1 MTVPPHLPAP
11 ACNVSNHRQWQ
22 NIKILLLAV
31 FFGLFAGLTG
41 AAILLGWVWPSGG
54 SVQNLIGASSG
65 NLLSRETLSDNVRA
79 ESEDRLGAVYREI
92 STSANLSYLNPDK
105 KIGEAAFISSDGWMA
120 LYYPHY
126 DGAYKNWKVV
136 LKNGSVLNVVRAV
149 RDRYSNLIFIKV
161 NPNNPGQ
168 QFKVANFSDSLKVSQ
183 DLYAYGAS
191 AWHHGIVENY
201 LSQASDWPHLD
212 TAPTIVYEVNTKLAP
227 GSWVV
232 DNDGRFVGVV
242 NDNGQVMVSRYI
254 VAILPGIL
262 GAQKLAYHTLGL
274 EGWYSAERPIVI
286 NGELVNGFAV
296 SKNIFGNTLLKSG
309 DIILQVSG
317 QLANAENLWYNIVNN
332 RSLNLKIWRRG
343 KVIDIVA
350 SVKEI

>member
-1 MTVPPHLPAP
+1 
-11 ACNVSNHRQWQ
+11 
-22 NIKILLLAV
+22 
-31 FFGLFAGLTG
+31 
-41 AAILLGWVWPSGG
+41 
-54 SVQNLIGASSG
+54 
-65 NLLSRETLSDNVRA
+65 
-79 ESEDRLGAVYREI
+79 
-92 STSANLSYLNPDK
+92 
-105 KIGEAAFISSDGWMA
+105 
-120 LYYPHY
+120 
-126 DGAYKNWKVV
+126 
-136 LKNGSVLNVVRAV
+136 
-149 RDRYSNLIFIKV
+149 
-161 NPNNPGQ
+161 
-168 QFKVANFSDSLKVSQ
+168 
-183 DLYAYGAS
+183 
-191 AWHHGIVENY
+191 
-201 LSQASDWPHLD
+201 
-212 TAPTIVYEVNTKLAP
+212 
-227 GSWVV
+227 VV